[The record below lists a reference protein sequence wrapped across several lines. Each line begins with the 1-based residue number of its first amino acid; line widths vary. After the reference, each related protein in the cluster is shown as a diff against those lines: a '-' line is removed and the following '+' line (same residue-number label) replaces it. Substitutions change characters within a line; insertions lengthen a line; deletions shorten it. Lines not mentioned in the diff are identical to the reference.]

1 METTPLRDDTL
12 MIVPLARAR
21 IPGRTARIVL
31 ATPKTFVSNSDP
43 DILLLSFF
51 NGCEIAKRGVV
62 HEHID
67 TAMPFVGGGD
77 RSLDLGWFGQIH

>member
-1 METTPLRDDTL
+1 

-31 ATPKTFVSNSDP
+31 ARRTHSCRTASGYSAPLFPQWLRDS
-43 DILLLSFF
+43 
-51 NGCEIAKRGVV
+51 KRGVV

-67 TAMPFVGGGD
+67 TAVAISRRCD
-77 RSLDLGWFGQIH
+77 SSLISM

>member
-1 METTPLRDDTL
+1 

-31 ATPKTFVSNSDP
+31 ATPNTFVSNSVR
-43 DILLLSFF
+43 IFCSSSFF
-51 NGCEIAKRGVV
+51 NGREIAKRCVV

-67 TAMPFVGGGD
+67 TAMPFLGGGD